1 MILIEAGDGLTDETE
16 KPNRRLALLA
26 GLTMIAITAVQFVAA
41 RFSLRG
47 DLTAID
53 IATLR
58 FAGAGAIFLPLIWQ
72 TGFAKLKALGWP
84 RALSLALLVGLPY
97 PMIINWGLTYAPATH
112 AAALCPASIVTFSFL
127 LSRLLFKDKIARIR
141 IIGIALIIAG
151 LILFIAPSGRGV
163 DDVLFGDLLFAGS
176 GIMFSGYAILVRQWS
191 IDSVTATAATVLL
204 SCLPLP
210 FIYVLV
216 PNGLDTASA
225 SEIIAQIVI
234 QGFLAGAAAMFL
246 YTYAVRQLG
255 PPVASLFLPCVPIA
269 TALTGMIALGEI
281 PTSLQFAAIAIMTA
295 GMVMPIL
302 RKSQN
307 NTGIP
312 LQADQRRA
320 GDGQGGADPGHE
332 GRPNPASDPDHRQ
345 DHHRRHR

>member
-1 MILIEAGDGLTDETE
+1 MILIVAGDELADDAE
-16 KPNRRLALLA
+16 KPNRKLALLA

-58 FAGAGAIFLPLIWQ
+58 FTGAGAIFLPIIWQ
-72 TGFAKLKALGWP
+72 TGFARLKALGWR
-84 RALSLALLVGLPY
+84 RALFLALLVGLPY

-112 AAALCPASIVTFSFL
+112 AAALCPASIVFFSFL
-127 LSRLLFKDKIARIR
+127 LSRVLFKGKIARIW
-141 IIGIALIIAG
+141 IIGIAMIIAG
-151 LILFIAPSGRGV
+151 HVLFIVPSGRNV
-163 DDVLFGDLLFAGS
+163 DDVLFGDLLFVGS
-176 GIMFSGYAILVRQWS
+176 GIMFSSYAILVRQWS

-210 FIYVLV
+210 FIYFLV
-216 PNGLDTASA
+216 PNGLDKASTP
-225 SEIIAQIVI
+225 EIVAQIVI

-255 PPVASLFLPCVPIA
+255 PHIASLFLPCVPIA
-269 TALTGMIALGEI
+269 TALTGMAVLGEI
-281 PTSLQFAAIAIMTA
+281 PTPLQFAAIAMMTA
-295 GMVMPIL
+295 GMAVPVIF
-302 RKSQN
+302 KSRNQA
-307 NTGIP
+307 GIP

-320 GDGQGGADPGHE
+320 GDG
-332 GRPNPASDPDHRQ
+332 
-345 DHHRRHR
+345 